1 MRWKERIADDEGV
14 LCAEYT
20 AEMCHSD
27 VQIDGLYRFSDDPGG
42 FEFIL
47 SQFGCSEI
55 WPIAVLHDI
64 TVPLVFRCRGHGTKA
79 LERFVLAARERRA
92 RLGFLRVGWDGGES
106 ERGLREREWRIAW
119 YQRNGWHLLRNP
131 ADYLVVPF
139 MFRLIEP

>member
-1 MRWKERIADDEGV
+1 MKWKERIADGEGV

-20 AEMCHSD
+20 AEMCHSE

-42 FEFIL
+42 FGFIR

-64 TVPLVFRCRGHGTKA
+64 AVPPDLRFRGHGTKA

-92 RLGFLRVGWDGGES
+92 RLGFLRVGWNGWVS
-106 ERGLREREWRIAW
+106 ERGLSEREWRIAW
-119 YQRNGWHLLRNP
+119 YQRNGWHLLRNR
-131 ADYLVVPF
+131 ADHLVVPF
-139 MFRLIEP
+139 MYRIIDP